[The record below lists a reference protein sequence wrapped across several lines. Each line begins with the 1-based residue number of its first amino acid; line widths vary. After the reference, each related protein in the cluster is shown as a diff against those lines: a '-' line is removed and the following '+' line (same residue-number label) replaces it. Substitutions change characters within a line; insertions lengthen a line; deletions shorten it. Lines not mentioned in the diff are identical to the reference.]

1 MVPDTAAASF
11 DWLTLDEGEELVWHG
26 KPHPS
31 SLVPALVV
39 GIPLSVV
46 LVGLFVIAGAYL
58 HRENTEYVVTT
69 EALYRKSG
77 VLSRNVQRVD
87 FGKVQNTT
95 YSQGFFGTQFGY
107 GSVEISTAGGA
118 GVELSFD
125 SVADPKA
132 VQERINARVK
142 RDDGG
147 AGDGKAAVLDE
158 ILAELRA
165 IRGAM
170 EEGDVVAAPPRTEG
184 DPDDP

>member
-1 MVPDTAAASF
+1 MVPDTAEPAF
-11 DWLTLDEGEELVWHG
+11 DWLSLDEGEELVWHG
-26 KPHPS
+26 KPHRS

-39 GIPLSVV
+39 GVPLSVV

-125 SVADPKA
+125 SVPDPKA

-142 RDDGG
+142 RDEGG

-158 ILAELRA
+158 ILTELRA
-165 IRGAM
+165 IRETM
-170 EEGDVVAAPPRTEG
+170 EGGDGVATPPGTEG
-184 DPDDP
+184 GTDEP

>member
-1 MVPDTAAASF
+1 MVPDTAEPAF
-11 DWLTLDEGEELVWHG
+11 DWLSLDEGEELVWHG
-26 KPHPS
+26 KPHRS

-39 GIPLSVV
+39 GVPLSVV

-125 SVADPKA
+125 SVPDPKA

-158 ILAELRA
+158 ILTELRT
-165 IRGAM
+165 IRETM
-170 EEGDVVAAPPRTEG
+170 EETDTVAATSAADRGTDEP
-184 DPDDP
+184 